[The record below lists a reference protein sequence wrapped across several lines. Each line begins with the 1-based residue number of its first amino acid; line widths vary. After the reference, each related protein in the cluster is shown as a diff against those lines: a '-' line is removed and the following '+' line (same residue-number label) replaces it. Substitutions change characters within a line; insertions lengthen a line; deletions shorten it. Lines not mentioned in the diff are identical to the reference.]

1 MDILIDKNNEL
12 RTENGDFV
20 IGLAHEQNIHLNL
33 LTGKGHWK
41 HAPTTGIM
49 LSQMLLDEKSLNSIR
64 LEIQKGLE
72 NDGATVKK
80 ISINRGIIQID
91 AIYEIE
97 AS

>member
-1 MDILIDKNNEL
+1 MDILINQNNEL
-12 RTENGDFV
+12 QVQNGDFAT
-20 IGLAHEQNIHLNL
+20 GLADEQNIHLNL

-49 LSQMLLDEKSLNSIR
+49 LAKMLLDEKSLNSIR

-91 AIYEIE
+91 ANWE
-97 AS
+97 

>member
-1 MDILIDKNNEL
+1 MDILIDQDSEL
-12 RTENGDFV
+12 RVENGDFAT
-20 IGLAHEQNIHLNL
+20 GLAHEQNIHLNL

-41 HAPTTGIM
+41 HAPATGIM
-49 LSQMLLDEKSLNSIR
+49 LAKMLLDEKSLNSIR

-91 AIYEIE
+91 AIYGIE
-97 AS
+97 GG